1 MPEGILIG
9 EGRGLPKRKDKTS
22 KKAKVGK
29 DKDPKNGKIGA
40 SRALSRG
47 GVVRY
52 FCVLVKHSC
61 FDNDKV
67 VKQANLLKIRRLA
80 VGI

>member
-29 DKDPKNGKIGA
+29 DKDPKKWKG
-40 SRALSRG
+40 RG
-47 GVVRY
+47 IQG
-52 FCVLVKHSC
+52 FVL
-61 FDNDKV
+61 
-67 VKQANLLKIRRLA
+67 RRCGQIFLRSGEA
-80 VGI
+80 QLF